1 VHKPSYR
8 SRKREIGP
16 GGPGFL
22 REVNARQVLR
32 LLRQHGPCS
41 RADLVRYSGLTAPTI
56 SSGVAHLQNMG
67 LVEAM
72 GAGSSNGG
80 RPPQLIRFNS
90 KLGYVIG
97 ADIGTSV
104 VRAALAD
111 LDGVVIEEWI
121 ASTNSNSTPKRVTA
135 LLLSCIRNLLSRHK
149 IPVNKVLALAAGVP
163 GITNARSGT
172 VLSAPILTSG
182 WGDVCLRRILETETG
197 ISAVVENDVNLAAV
211 GESWC
216 GIARGVKNFFFL
228 TVGTGVGAGIFVDG
242 HLYHGSDWTAGE
254 IGYLYVPGTE
264 EAPLAIHRPGSLEG
278 IIGARA
284 IERSWRKLRRT
295 DHGTGRSRAHVTS
308 VADILD
314 LAAKGENQAAAILQR
329 TARILADAITNVC
342 IILNSSLVVLGGRVG
357 SHPALFEA
365 TRRIVDRNEFCR
377 PRLALSA
384 LSRNAPL
391 YGAVC
396 LALSTAEAKIFPP
409 ASQPSRPLA
418 LEEPPGILPSFTALP
433 GPGKEGWV
441 VSNPPA
447 CTPA

>member
-1 VHKPSYR
+1 MQHPPITRAHKPSYR
-8 SRKREIGP
+8 LRKGETGL
-16 GGPGFL
+16 GGPGLL

-41 RADLVRYSGLTAPTI
+41 RADLVRYSGLSAPTI
-56 SSGVAHLQNMG
+56 SNGVAYLHNMG

-72 GAGSSNGG
+72 GPGSSNGG

-104 VRAALAD
+104 VRAAVAD
-111 LDGVVIEEWI
+111 LDGAVIEEWV
-121 ASTNSNSTPKRVTA
+121 AGTNSNSTPKRVTA
-135 LLLSCIRNLLSRHK
+135 LLLDCIRNLLSRHK
-149 IPVNKVLALAAGVP
+149 IPADKVLALAAGVP

-182 WGDVCLRRILETETG
+182 WGDVCLRQILETEIG
-197 ISAVVENDVNLAAV
+197 IPAAIENDVNLAAV

-216 GIARGVKNFFFL
+216 GTARGVKNFVFL

-242 HLYHGSDWTAGE
+242 RLYHGSDWTAGE

-284 IERSWRKLRRT
+284 IERSWRKLCRADHRR
-295 DHGTGRSRAHVTS
+295 GRRLPQVTS
-308 VADILD
+308 VADIFD
-314 LAAKGENQAAAILQR
+314 LAAKGENPAAVILQR

-377 PRLALSA
+377 PRLALST
-384 LSRNAPL
+384 LSLKAPL

-396 LALSTAEAKIFPP
+396 LALSAAAARIFPP
-409 ASQPSRPLA
+409 ASHPSRPLA
-418 LEEPPGILPSFTALP
+418 LVEPPDILQSLPVLP
-433 GPGKEGWV
+433 GPGKEG
-441 VSNPPA
+441 
-447 CTPA
+447 

>member
-1 VHKPSYR
+1 
-8 SRKREIGP
+8 
-16 GGPGFL
+16 
-22 REVNARQVLR
+22 
-32 LLRQHGPCS
+32 
-41 RADLVRYSGLTAPTI
+41 
-56 SSGVAHLQNMG
+56 MG
-67 LVEAM
+67 LVEPM

-97 ADIGTSV
+97 ADIGTSI

-111 LDGVVIEEWI
+111 LDGTVIEEWV
-121 ASTNSNSTPKRVTA
+121 AGTNSNSTPKRVTA
-135 LLLSCIRNLLSRHK
+135 LLLDCIRNLPSRHK
-149 IPVNKVLALAAGVP
+149 IPMDKILALAAGVP

-182 WGDVCLRRILETETG
+182 WGDVCLRQILETETG
-197 ISAVVENDVNLAAV
+197 IPAVIENDVNLAAV

-216 GIARGVKNFFFL
+216 GIARGVKDFVFL

-264 EAPLAIHRPGSLEG
+264 EAPLAIHRPGSLES

-284 IERSWRKLRRT
+284 IERSWQKLCGANHRAGRRLP
-295 DHGTGRSRAHVTS
+295 RVTS
-308 VADILD
+308 AADIFD

-342 IILNSSLVVLGGRVG
+342 LILNSSLVVLGGRVG

-384 LSRNAPL
+384 LSRKAPL

-396 LALSTAEAKIFPP
+396 LALNAAAARIFPP
-409 ASQPSRPLA
+409 ASQPSPPHA
-418 LEEPPGILPSFTALP
+418 LKEPPDVLQSLAALP
-433 GPGKEGWV
+433 PPGKEGEKRLDR
-441 VSNPPA
+441 
-447 CTPA
+447 

>member
-1 VHKPSYR
+1 VDK
-8 SRKREIGP
+8 I
-16 GGPGFL
+16 
-22 REVNARQVLR
+22 
-32 LLRQHGPCS
+32 
-41 RADLVRYSGLTAPTI
+41 
-56 SSGVAHLQNMG
+56 
-67 LVEAM
+67 
-72 GAGSSNGG
+72 
-80 RPPQLIRFNS
+80 
-90 KLGYVIG
+90 LG
-97 ADIGTSV
+97 
-104 VRAALAD
+104 
-111 LDGVVIEEWI
+111 
-121 ASTNSNSTPKRVTA
+121 
-135 LLLSCIRNLLSRHK
+135 
-149 IPVNKVLALAAGVP
+149 LAAGVP
-163 GITNARSGT
+163 GITDARSGT

-182 WGDVCLRRILETETG
+182 WADVCLRRILETEIG
-197 ISAVVENDVNLAAV
+197 ISAVIENDVNLAAV

-216 GIARGVKNFFFL
+216 GIARGVKNFVFL

-284 IERSWRKLRRT
+284 IERSWRKLCRVDHRR
-295 DHGTGRSRAHVTS
+295 GRRLPRVTS

-384 LSRNAPL
+384 LSRKAPL
-391 YGAVC
+391 YGALW
-396 LALSTAEAKIFPP
+396 LALSAAEAKIFPP

-418 LEEPPGILPSFTALP
+418 FDEPPDILPSLTARP
-433 GPGKEGWV
+433 VPGKEGWF
-441 VSNPPA
+441 VSSQPA
-447 CTPA
+447 

>member
-1 VHKPSYR
+1 
-8 SRKREIGP
+8 
-16 GGPGFL
+16 
-22 REVNARQVLR
+22 
-32 LLRQHGPCS
+32 
-41 RADLVRYSGLTAPTI
+41 
-56 SSGVAHLQNMG
+56 VAHLQNMG
-67 LVEAM
+67 LVEPM

-111 LDGVVIEEWI
+111 LDGAVIEEWV
-121 ASTNSNSTPKRVTA
+121 AGTNSNSTPKRVTA
-135 LLLSCIRNLLSRHK
+135 LLLGCIRNLLSRHK
-149 IPVNKVLALAAGVP
+149 IPANKILALAAGVP

-182 WGDVCLRRILETETG
+182 WADVCLRRILETETG
-197 ISAVVENDVNLAAV
+197 ISAVIENDVNLAAV

-216 GIARGVKNFFFL
+216 GIARGVKNFIFL
-228 TVGTGVGAGIFVDG
+228 TAGTGVGAGIFVDG

-284 IERSWRKLRRT
+284 IECSWRKLCRA
-295 DHGTGRSRAHVTS
+295 DHRTGRRLPHATS
-308 VADILD
+308 VADIFD
-314 LAAKGENQAAAILQR
+314 LAAKGEDQAAKILQR

-384 LSRNAPL
+384 LSRKAPL

-396 LALSTAEAKIFPP
+396 LALSAAEAKIFPP

-418 LEEPPGILPSFTALP
+418 LEEPPDILPSLTARP
-433 GPGKEGWV
+433 VPGKEGWF
-441 VSNPPA
+441 VSSQPA
-447 CTPA
+447 